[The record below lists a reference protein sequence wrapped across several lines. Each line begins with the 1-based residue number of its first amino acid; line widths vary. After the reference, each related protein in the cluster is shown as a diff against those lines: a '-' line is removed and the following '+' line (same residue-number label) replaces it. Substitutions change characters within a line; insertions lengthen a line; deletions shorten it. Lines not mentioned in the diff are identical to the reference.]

1 MSSTSKNEL
10 LDFDRTVMT
19 LSELLSDELVGSLI
33 EGAVDEIML
42 NPDSALYV
50 RYSDGE
56 NVKYCDI
63 SPSKAQILI
72 RTVASMSKIDINVNC
87 PIVETE
93 ISCINARFSALLPP
107 LCKYPC
113 FA

>member
-1 MSSTSKNEL
+1 MGTNTNEL

-19 LSELLSDELVGSLI
+19 LSELLSDELVGSLV

-72 RTVASMSKIDINVNC
+72 RTVASMSKIDINVN
-87 PIVETE
+87 
-93 ISCINARFSALLPP
+93 
-107 LCKYPC
+107 
-113 FA
+113 

>member
-50 RYSDGE
+50 QMGR
-56 NVKYCDI
+56 I
-63 SPSKAQILI
+63 S
-72 RTVASMSKIDINVNC
+72 N
-87 PIVETE
+87 IVTY
-93 ISCINARFSALLPP
+93 LLQRHRS
-107 LCKYPC
+107 
-113 FA
+113 